1 MVMDFMAEAH
11 ETVLGNRPF
20 GITLSNLITFF
31 RPEEW
36 LDKIQMNIGAA
47 FIIILDLFYNS
58 PQNIG
63 EVFRAIS
70 IFIIYQFFLAC
81 YGYAVNAYAD
91 REIDL
96 KVGKYKGVSYFSN
109 RQLAV
114 ILIFLSIGSLGIPFM
129 LDDLRLKILGII
141 AFILSAG
148 YSLKPIRLKNR
159 GFIGIIG
166 ATLPQRPLMVLFFG
180 LLINAKPELI
190 VILTGWAL
198 LIGVIMEIGHQMLD
212 YENDKITEANTWI
225 VNTDILRVK
234 NYSLFSVMSFL
245 LFLFLPVFYFTYEKG
260 FVIAL
265 IMFVLS
271 GHSVFYFIKG
281 WKKYN
286 KSYFSQ

>member
-1 MVMDFMAEAH
+1 MVETH
-11 ETVLGNRPF
+11 ETILGNKPF
-20 GITLSNLITFF
+20 GMTLSNLITFF

-36 LDKIQMNIGAA
+36 FDKIQMNTGVALLM
-47 FIIILDLFYNS
+47 ILDLFYNS
-58 PQNIG
+58 SQGISYI
-63 EVFRAIS
+63 FRMIS
-70 IFIIYQFFLAC
+70 LFIIYQFFLAC

-91 REIDL
+91 RDIDS
-96 KVGKYKGVSYFSN
+96 KAGKYKGVSYFTD
-109 RQLAV
+109 RQLSF
-114 ILIFLSIGSLGIPFM
+114 ILIFLSIGSLTIPLL
-129 LDDLRLKILGII
+129 LDDLRLKVLGIT

-148 YSLKPIRLKNR
+148 YSLKPIRLKSR

-166 ATLPQRPLMVLFFG
+166 ATLPQRPLMILFFG
-180 LLINAKPELI
+180 LLINAKPELV

-198 LIGVIMEIGHQMLD
+198 LIGIIMEIGHQMLD
-212 YENDKITEANTWI
+212 YENDKITRANTWI

-234 NYSLFSVMSFL
+234 NYSLFSVILFL
-245 LFLFLPVFYFTYEKG
+245 LFLFLPVFYFTFEKG
-260 FVIAL
+260 LVITL